1 MSLPRITAL
10 PPLPRPRSLGND
22 EARTLEIAKLGIASS
37 FTEKS
42 YNANCVRFSKGCLF
56 FNLISP
62 NIFKLTK
69 AQSALEVKNDY
80 KSTYWLGLW
89 STLSWCFE
97 PAARVPAACVTVE
110 SVGQLYQ
117 IL

>member
-22 EARTLEIAKLGIASS
+22 EARTLEIASLDIARS
-37 FTEKS
+37 FAEEKPQCQQLC
-42 YNANCVRFSKGCLF
+42 ALLKGVF
-56 FNLISP
+56 VFQSNLISP

-80 KSTYWLGLW
+80 KSTYNWPG
-89 STLSWCFE
+89 
-97 PAARVPAACVTVE
+97 
-110 SVGQLYQ
+110 
-117 IL
+117 